1 MMESTFAI
9 VGQVLISVVSFG
21 IAAFAGYTKY
31 QQVKHANTITFK
43 KGDKQ
48 ITISANPSRSERE
61 QLIHF

>member
-1 MMESTFAI
+1 M
-9 VGQVLISVVSFG
+9 LISVVSFG